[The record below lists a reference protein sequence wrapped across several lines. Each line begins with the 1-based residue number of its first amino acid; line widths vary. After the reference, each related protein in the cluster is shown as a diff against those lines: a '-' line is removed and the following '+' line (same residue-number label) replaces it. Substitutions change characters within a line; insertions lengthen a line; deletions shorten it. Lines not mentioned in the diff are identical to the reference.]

1 MQSITPLHR
10 CKTTTKKYNLQKEKT
25 QKESAKKGTT
35 QSLKTTTLK
44 KKHKSCKVKGN
55 ANSCI

>member
-25 QKESAKKGTT
+25 QKESAKKRHHTKFENNNSQKET
-35 QSLKTTTLK
+35 QKL
-44 KKHKSCKVKGN
+44 
-55 ANSCI
+55 